1 MADKME
7 AHLSMIQ
14 GVVNRLAQSSFLLK
28 GWSVV
33 LVSALLAFAA
43 ASSEEAILVVAFLPA
58 LAFWGLDGYF
68 LWQERLYRAL
78 YDSVRAKEEADLD
91 YGLDTRAGPDLG
103 SQHKWLNAVGSRTLL
118 VFHGAILA
126 TIVAALVVTVR

>member
-78 YDSVRAKEEADLD
+78 YDFVRTQEEADLD
-91 YGLDTRAGPDLG
+91 YELDTRAVPGLG
-103 SQHKWLNAVGSRTLL
+103 SQHRWLNAVSSRTLL

>member
-7 AHLSMIQ
+7 AHLAMIQ

-33 LVSALLAFAA
+33 LVSALLVSAA
-43 ASSEEAILVVAFLPA
+43 VSSEEAILVVAFLPA

-68 LWQERLYRAL
+68 LRQERLYRAL
-78 YDSVRAKEEADLD
+78 YDFVRTQEEADLD
-91 YGLDTRAGPDLG
+91 YGLDTRAVPDLG

-118 VFHGAILA
+118 AFHGAILA

>member
-1 MADKME
+1 MAGEME

-43 ASSEEAILVVAFLPA
+43 ASSEGSDPGRGLPSSPGFL
-58 LAFWGLDGYF
+58 G
-68 LWQERLYRAL
+68 
-78 YDSVRAKEEADLD
+78 
-91 YGLDTRAGPDLG
+91 T
-103 SQHKWLNAVGSRTLL
+103 
-118 VFHGAILA
+118 
-126 TIVAALVVTVR
+126 